1 MKNFSNLRNFI
12 LKAGK
17 LSLEKRNANHVQTFK
32 GHDNKALFLVTEV
45 DLAISRMFKEFVFEN
60 YGHLNYMIIDE
71 ETIASLEGCVF
82 DKIRE
87 TEYQFVIDPIDG
99 TVNYAAGMPLYG
111 ITVAVMKHGKLLEG
125 YIYLPALDELVYTD
139 GQEVF
144 FETGQVKQHLPK
156 DVKSD
161 SRVLLGN
168 SWFVYGMK
176 PAEFIWQDY
185 FSAVIYY
192 SFIAL
197 RRVRGAVL
205 KAYLWDIAGGMAI
218 VKALGMGLYDCET
231 KKEIDC
237 FSEKWFNDQC
247 KIKRPYLICFQD
259 DYDLILKAT
268 GGIKYK

>member
-1 MKNFSNLRNFI
+1 MKNFSNLRKFI

-125 YIYLPALDELVYTD
+125 YIYLPALNELVYTD

-144 FETGQVKQHLPK
+144 FETGQMKQHLPK

-185 FSAVIYY
+185 NYHLIGILNENAFLFPGLGYGIMCI
-192 SFIAL
+192 IA
-197 RRVRGAVL
+197 A
-205 KAYLWDIAGGMAI
+205 AI
-218 VKALGMGLYDCET
+218 
-231 KKEIDC
+231 
-237 FSEKWFNDQC
+237 
-247 KIKRPYLICFQD
+247 LIG
-259 DYDLILKAT
+259 
-268 GGIKYK
+268 GGITAIIYSGQQTSANSKGTKHIA